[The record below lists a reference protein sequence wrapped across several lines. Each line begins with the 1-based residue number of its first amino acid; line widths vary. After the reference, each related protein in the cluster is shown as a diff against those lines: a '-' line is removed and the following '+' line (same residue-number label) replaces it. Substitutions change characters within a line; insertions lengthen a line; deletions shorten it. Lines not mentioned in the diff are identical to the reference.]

1 MRALPTLILAAL
13 ALLCAGL
20 APALAQDADATS
32 DIKEVVVG
40 GYINEIH
47 HVELRTHSYP
57 GDIYIWF
64 RWDDPEDAPH
74 ETFEFMNLFDP
85 EAHVESVG
93 YDEPEVMESNGQFYN
108 YIRHQGAFSSAM
120 KMTKYP
126 FDDHVL
132 RFVIEDAEYGT
143 EELRYVPDP
152 EGVTINSEISLP
164 GYRIGTPRM
173 IIEDKA
179 YPTTFGDLNNPETG
193 AYSRV
198 IFEVPIARPWQY
210 GVFKL
215 FLPVLIVMMC
225 SGLALAID
233 PTHTEGR
240 IGLAIT
246 ALLTMVAMQITT
258 ASSLPEVGYLTLL
271 DMAYLLS
278 YAFILVVMG
287 RVAYCSW
294 NDAPEQVQRA
304 RRNDRKVLGAASAVY
319 IAALAL
325 TSAIWLM
332 RELPDVH

>member
-1 MRALPTLILAAL
+1 MRALLSLVLAAVL
-13 ALLCAGL
+13 FCLAGL
-20 APALAQDADATS
+20 ASAQDAP
-32 DIKEVVVG
+32 KEVVVG

-64 RWDDPEDAPH
+64 RWDDADDAPH

-126 FDDHVL
+126 FDDHIL
-132 RFVIEDAEYGT
+132 RFVIEDAEHGT
-143 EELRYVPDP
+143 EAMNYVPDP
-152 EGVTINSEISLP
+152 EGVSINDQISLP
-164 GYRIGTPRM
+164 GYRIGKPRM
-173 IIEDKA
+173 VIEDKA

-198 IFEVPIARPWQY
+198 VFEVPITRPWQY

-215 FLPVLIVMMC
+215 FLPVLIVLMC

-278 YAFILVVMG
+278 YAFILIVMG
-287 RVAYCSW
+287 RVAYGSW
-294 NDAPEQVQRA
+294 NDAPEQIERA
-304 RRNDRKVLGAASAVY
+304 RRNDRKVLAAATLVY
-319 IAALAL
+319 VVALGI
-325 TSAIWLM
+325 TTTIWLM

>member
-1 MRALPTLILAAL
+1 MRALLSLVLTAVLFCL
-13 ALLCAGL
+13 AGL
-20 APALAQDADATS
+20 ASARDAP
-32 DIKEVVVG
+32 KEVVVG

-64 RWDDPEDAPH
+64 RWDDADDAPH

-85 EAHVESVG
+85 EAHVESTG

-143 EELRYVPDP
+143 EAMNYVPDP
-152 EGVTINSEISLP
+152 EGVSINDQISLP
-164 GYRIGTPRM
+164 GYRIGKPRM
-173 IIEDKA
+173 VIEDKA

-198 IFEVPIARPWQY
+198 VFEVPITRPWQY

-215 FLPVLIVMMC
+215 FLPVLIVLMC

-278 YAFILVVMG
+278 YAFILIVMG
-287 RVAYCSW
+287 RVAYGSW
-294 NDAPEQVQRA
+294 NDAPEQIERA
-304 RRNDRKVLGAASAVY
+304 RRNDRKVLAAATLVY
-319 IAALAL
+319 VVALGI
-325 TSAIWLM
+325 TTTIWLM